1 MDSNVERVSKSLE
14 VREML
19 EDISHIYSNL
29 LLISDWQPTPADLI
43 LKRLYKDIKK
53 IRDQYKKD
61 ITLIEKV
68 KESKFL
74 RGWNGK
80 SKRSTR
86 SYEICLKG

>member
-19 EDISHIYSNL
+19 EDISHTYSNL

-68 KESKFL
+68 KESRFE
-74 RGWNGK
+74 
-80 SKRSTR
+80 RSCNEL
-86 SYEICLKG
+86 S